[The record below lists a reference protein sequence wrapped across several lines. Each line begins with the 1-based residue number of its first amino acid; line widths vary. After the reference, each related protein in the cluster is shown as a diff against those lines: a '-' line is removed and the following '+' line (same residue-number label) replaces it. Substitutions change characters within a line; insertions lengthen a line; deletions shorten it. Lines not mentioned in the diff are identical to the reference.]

1 MVRLETK
8 SVCHSVAPNT
18 KGSYY
23 QQQEA
28 RCDLSACSR
37 LDLKAP
43 VKIDKCQNLQFPES
57 TGWFIKPTCENL
69 GCKSLS
75 NTIMGETHR
84 ERNTQAG
91 VEGCGADRPLTSQ
104 NATLIW
110 RRRFCEAVTTSEEDR
125 QGESWSSAYSNIIE
139 RDLLDP
145 ERNTHIESATWKD
158 TRRTWPSVSQGKA
171 VTAPSQGPQRKPALP
186 MPPHQIST

>member
-57 TGWFIKPTCENL
+57 TGLIYK
-69 GCKSLS
+69 
-75 NTIMGETHR
+75 TH
-84 ERNTQAG
+84 
-91 VEGCGADRPLTSQ
+91 
-104 NATLIW
+104 
-110 RRRFCEAVTTSEEDR
+110 
-125 QGESWSSAYSNIIE
+125 
-139 RDLLDP
+139 
-145 ERNTHIESATWKD
+145 
-158 TRRTWPSVSQGKA
+158 
-171 VTAPSQGPQRKPALP
+171 
-186 MPPHQIST
+186 M